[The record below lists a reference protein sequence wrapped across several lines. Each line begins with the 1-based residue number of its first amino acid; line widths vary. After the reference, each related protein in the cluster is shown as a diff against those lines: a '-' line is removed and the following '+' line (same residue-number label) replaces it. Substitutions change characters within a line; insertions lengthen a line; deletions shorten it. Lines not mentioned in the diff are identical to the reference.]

1 MNARMFVIDMT
12 NTTDMR
18 TARNLPSNVFLRS
31 SIFSNIPITQT
42 FASYG
47 RIGCSSRTASQSRSK
62 HVDALRLSMSSY
74 VVEYAENSSILW

>member
-1 MNARMFVIDMT
+1 MT

-47 RIGCSSRTASQSRSK
+47 RIGCSSRTASQFRSK